1 MNSKEEKT
9 ALRAETQIEPQSK
22 EQMLIFS
29 RQLRRE
35 IETACCQLDN
45 REGQNSLTI
54 SKEVK
59 EWLSK

>member
-1 MNSKEEKT
+1 MKNNEEKAKPRT
-9 ALRAETQIEPQSK
+9 DTPNAPRSK
-22 EQMLIFS
+22 EQLLEFS
-29 RQLRRE
+29 HQLRRE

-54 SKEVK
+54 SKEVT